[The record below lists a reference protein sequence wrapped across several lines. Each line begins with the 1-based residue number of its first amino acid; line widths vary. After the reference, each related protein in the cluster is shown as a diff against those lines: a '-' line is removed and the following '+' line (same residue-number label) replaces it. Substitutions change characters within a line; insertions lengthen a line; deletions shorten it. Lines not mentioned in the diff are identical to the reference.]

1 MISSVSTP
9 GLARG
14 LLRQSHARFW
24 RLSSWGW
31 WLPRRSPSLRA
42 SSLIARFTAGP
53 FSKGTFPVAAL
64 LGALLLSACG
74 PSTEDR
80 LVIFAAASLASAFD
94 QVEESYE
101 TSVEGLP
108 LEINYGASQ
117 TLRVQ
122 IREGAYADVFAS
134 ADAIEMEQAVAEGL
148 VRPGDPVL
156 FVRNRLALILPPGNP
171 AGLAQPAD
179 LARPGVRVAMADES
193 VPLGRYTRDL
203 LQRLAE
209 GWDLE
214 EDFPQQVLANV
225 VSFELSASGVLGK
238 IRSGEVDGGIG
249 YASDLAGSGAG
260 LSTLL
265 LPEGVSPT
273 ADYYAAPI
281 AASGKP
287 EPARAFTL
295 WLLRPEARAILGA
308 AGFVLPP
315 GP

>member
-1 MISSVSTP
+1 M
-9 GLARG
+9 
-14 LLRQSHARFW
+14 
-24 RLSSWGW
+24 
-31 WLPRRSPSLRA
+31 
-42 SSLIARFTAGP
+42 ARFTAAP
-53 FSKGTFPVAAL
+53 FSKMTLPVAAS

-74 PSTEDR
+74 PSIDDR

-94 QVEESYE
+94 RAEESYE

-156 FVRNRLALILPPGNP
+156 FARNRLALILAPGNP
-171 AGLAQPAD
+171 AGLTQPAD

-203 LQRLAE
+203 LQRLVE
-209 GWDLE
+209 EQELG

-225 VSFELSASGVLGK
+225 VSFELSAAGVLGK

-273 ADYYAAPI
+273 ADYYVAPL
-281 AASGKP
+281 AASEEP
-287 EPARAFTL
+287 EHARAFTL
-295 WLLRPEARAILGA
+295 WLLSPEAQAILVD
-308 AGFVLPP
+308 AGFLLPF